1 MMSREKKDEP
11 ENDHLVKDYIK
22 SLSDVERS
30 TMKIAQDHLKTSYS
44 VKKSIGYLKW
54 LSERNIQKKHTK

>member
-1 MMSREKKDEP
+1 MSREKKDEP